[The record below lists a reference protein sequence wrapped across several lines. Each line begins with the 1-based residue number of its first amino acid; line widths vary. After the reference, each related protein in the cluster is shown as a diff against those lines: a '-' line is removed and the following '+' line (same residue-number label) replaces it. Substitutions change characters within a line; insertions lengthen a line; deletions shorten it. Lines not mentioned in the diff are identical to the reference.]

1 MNGCPCCKGEPV
13 RGLPERLPPGE
24 RLLWQ
29 GAPEARLLAA
39 RVFHLRALA
48 IYFAL
53 LVGGHSALSL
63 RDGAAPGELMTG
75 GIGMLA
81 LAVFALGMLG
91 GLALAYAKT
100 SVFSI
105 TDRRLVLRFGV
116 ALPMVVN
123 IPLRHIQA
131 ADMRR
136 YADGSGDI
144 VFSVTPHKTV
154 SYITLW
160 PNVRPWKF
168 LRPQPALR
176 CLADVQG
183 AARTLAAVAPAAAGA
198 ASPAGKRL
206 RSRGNSSGN
215 GGANTV
221 ELAVP
226 S

>member
-1 MNGCPCCKGEPV
+1 MSCCPCCKTEPV

-29 GAPEARLLAA
+29 GAPEARLLAR

-53 LVGGHSALSL
+53 LIGAHSALSL
-63 RDGAAPGELMTG
+63 RDGAAPAELITG
-75 GIGMLA
+75 AIGMLA
-81 LAVFALGMLG
+81 LALFALAVLG

-116 ALPMVVN
+116 ALPMNVN

-144 VFSVTPHKTV
+144 VFTVTAHKTV
-154 SYITLW
+154 SYVTLW
-160 PNVRPWKF
+160 PNVRPWKL
-168 LRPQPALR
+168 LRAQPALR
-176 CLADVQG
+176 CLADVQE
-183 AARTLAAVAPAAAGA
+183 AAQILAAVAPAAAQSAALRAGATADQRAPAGGLAA
-198 ASPAGKRL
+198 AS
-206 RSRGNSSGN
+206 
-215 GGANTV
+215 
-221 ELAVP
+221 
-226 S
+226 

>member
-1 MNGCPCCKGEPV
+1 MSGCPCCQGEPV
-13 RGLPERLPPGE
+13 EGLPERLPPGE
-24 RLLWQ
+24 HLLWQ
-29 GAPEARLLAA
+29 GAPDARLLAR

-53 LVGGHSALSL
+53 LLGGHTALSL
-63 RDGAAPGELMTG
+63 RDGASSAELITG
-75 GIGMLA
+75 GAWMLA
-81 LAVFALGMLG
+81 LAVFALGVLG
-91 GLALAYAKT
+91 ALALAYAKT

-144 VFSVTPHKTV
+144 VFTVSAHKTV
-154 SYITLW
+154 SYVALW

-168 LRPQPALR
+168 LRAQPALR

-183 AARTLAAVAPAAAGA
+183 AARTLASVAPTAARTATRAGA
-198 ASPAGKRL
+198 AAAKRPPAG
-206 RSRGNSSGN
+206 G
-215 GGANTV
+215 
-221 ELAVP
+221 LAAA

>member
-1 MNGCPCCKGEPV
+1 MSGCPCCKTEPV

-29 GAPEARLLAA
+29 GAPEARLLAR
-39 RVFHLRALA
+39 RVFHLRTLA

-53 LVGGHSALSL
+53 LIGAHSALSL
-63 RDGAAPGELMTG
+63 RDGAAPAELITG
-75 GIGMLA
+75 AIGMLA
-81 LAVFALGMLG
+81 LALFALAVLG

-116 ALPMVVN
+116 ALPMNVN

-144 VFSVTPHKTV
+144 VFTVTAHKTV
-154 SYITLW
+154 SYVTLW
-160 PNVRPWKF
+160 PNVRPWKL
-168 LRPQPALR
+168 LRAQPALR
-176 CLADVQG
+176 CLADVQE
-183 AARTLAAVAPAAAGA
+183 AAQILAAVAPAAAQSAPLRAATADQRAPAGGLAA
-198 ASPAGKRL
+198 AS
-206 RSRGNSSGN
+206 
-215 GGANTV
+215 
-221 ELAVP
+221 
-226 S
+226 

>member
-1 MNGCPCCKGEPV
+1 MSGCPCCKTEPV

-29 GAPEARLLAA
+29 GAPEARLLAR

-53 LVGGHSALSL
+53 LIGAHSALSL
-63 RDGAAPGELMTG
+63 RDGAAPAELITG

-81 LAVFALGMLG
+81 LALFALAVLG
-91 GLALAYAKT
+91 GLALAYART

-116 ALPMVVN
+116 ALPMNVN

-144 VFSVTPHKTV
+144 VFTVTAHKTV
-154 SYITLW
+154 SYVTLW
-160 PNVRPWKF
+160 PNVRPWKL
-168 LRPQPALR
+168 LRAQPALR
-176 CLADVQG
+176 CLADVQE
-183 AARTLAAVAPAAAGA
+183 AAQILAAVAPAAAQSAALRAGATAEQRAPAGGLAA
-198 ASPAGKRL
+198 AS
-206 RSRGNSSGN
+206 
-215 GGANTV
+215 
-221 ELAVP
+221 
-226 S
+226 

>member
-1 MNGCPCCKGEPV
+1 MSGCPCCKTEPV

-29 GAPEARLLAA
+29 GAPEARLLAR

-53 LVGGHSALSL
+53 LIGAHSALSL
-63 RDGAAPGELMTG
+63 RDGAAPAELITG

-81 LAVFALGMLG
+81 LALFALAVLG

-116 ALPMVVN
+116 ALPMNVN

-144 VFSVTPHKTV
+144 VFTVTAHKTV
-154 SYITLW
+154 SYVTLW
-160 PNVRPWKF
+160 PNVRPWKL
-168 LRPQPALR
+168 LRAQPALR
-176 CLADVQG
+176 CLADVQE
-183 AARTLAAVAPAAAGA
+183 AAQILAAVAPAAAQSAALRAGATADQRAPAGGLAA
-198 ASPAGKRL
+198 AS
-206 RSRGNSSGN
+206 
-215 GGANTV
+215 
-221 ELAVP
+221 
-226 S
+226 

>member
-1 MNGCPCCKGEPV
+1 MSGCPCCKTEPV

-29 GAPEARLLAA
+29 GAPEARLLAR

-53 LVGGHSALSL
+53 LIGAHSALSL
-63 RDGAAPGELMTG
+63 RDGAAPAELITG
-75 GIGMLA
+75 AIGMLA
-81 LAVFALGMLG
+81 LALFALAVLG

-116 ALPMVVN
+116 ALPMNVN

-144 VFSVTPHKTV
+144 VFTVTAHKTV
-154 SYITLW
+154 SYVTLW
-160 PNVRPWKF
+160 PNVRPWKL
-168 LRPQPALR
+168 LRAQPALR
-176 CLADVQG
+176 CLADVQE
-183 AARTLAAVAPAAAGA
+183 AAQILAAVAPAAAQSAALRAGATADQRAPAGGLAA
-198 ASPAGKRL
+198 AS
-206 RSRGNSSGN
+206 
-215 GGANTV
+215 
-221 ELAVP
+221 
-226 S
+226 

>member
-1 MNGCPCCKGEPV
+1 MSGCPCCKTEPV

-29 GAPEARLLAA
+29 GAPEARLLAR

-53 LVGGHSALSL
+53 LIGAHSALSL
-63 RDGAAPGELMTG
+63 RDGAAPAELITG
-75 GIGMLA
+75 GTGMLA
-81 LAVFALGMLG
+81 LALFALAVLG

-116 ALPMVVN
+116 ALPMNVN

-144 VFSVTPHKTV
+144 VFTVTAHKTV
-154 SYITLW
+154 SYVTLW

-168 LRPQPALR
+168 LRVQPALR
-176 CLADVQG
+176 CLADVQE
-183 AARTLAAVAPAAAGA
+183 AAQILAAVAPAAAQSAARRAGATADQRAPAGGLAA
-198 ASPAGKRL
+198 AS
-206 RSRGNSSGN
+206 
-215 GGANTV
+215 
-221 ELAVP
+221 
-226 S
+226 

>member
-1 MNGCPCCKGEPV
+1 MSGCPCCKTEPV

-29 GAPEARLLAA
+29 GAPEARLLAR

-53 LVGGHSALSL
+53 LIGAHSALSL
-63 RDGAAPGELMTG
+63 RDGAAPAELLTS

-81 LAVFALGMLG
+81 LALFALAVLG

-116 ALPMVVN
+116 ALPMNVN

-144 VFSVTPHKTV
+144 VFTVTAHKTV
-154 SYITLW
+154 SYVTLW

-168 LRPQPALR
+168 LRAQPALR
-176 CLADVQG
+176 CLADVQE
-183 AARTLAAVAPAAAGA
+183 AAQILAAVAPAATQSAAPRAGA
-198 ASPAGKRL
+198 TADQRAPAG
-206 RSRGNSSGN
+206 G
-215 GGANTV
+215 
-221 ELAVP
+221 LAAA

>member
-1 MNGCPCCKGEPV
+1 MSGCPCCKTEPV

-29 GAPEARLLAA
+29 GAPEARLLAR

-48 IYFAL
+48 IYFVL
-53 LVGGHSALSL
+53 LIGAHSALSL
-63 RDGAAPGELMTG
+63 RDGAAPAELITG

-81 LAVFALGMLG
+81 LALFALAVLG

-116 ALPMVVN
+116 ALPMNVN

-144 VFSVTPHKTV
+144 VFTVTAHKTV
-154 SYITLW
+154 SYVTLW
-160 PNVRPWKF
+160 PNVRPWKL
-168 LRPQPALR
+168 LRAQPALR
-176 CLADVQG
+176 CLADVQE
-183 AARTLAAVAPAAAGA
+183 AAQILAAVAPAAAQSAPLRAGATADQRAPAGGLAA
-198 ASPAGKRL
+198 AS
-206 RSRGNSSGN
+206 
-215 GGANTV
+215 
-221 ELAVP
+221 
-226 S
+226 

>member
-1 MNGCPCCKGEPV
+1 MSGCPCCKTEPV

-29 GAPEARLLAA
+29 GAPEARLLAR

-53 LVGGHSALSL
+53 LIGAHSALSL
-63 RDGAAPGELMTG
+63 RDGAAPAELITG
-75 GIGMLA
+75 AIGMLA
-81 LAVFALGMLG
+81 LALFALAVLG

-116 ALPMVVN
+116 ALPMNVN

-144 VFSVTPHKTV
+144 VFTVTAHKTV
-154 SYITLW
+154 SYVTLW
-160 PNVRPWKF
+160 PNVRPWKL
-168 LRPQPALR
+168 LRAQPALR
-176 CLADVQG
+176 CLADVQE
-183 AARTLAAVAPAAAGA
+183 AAQILAAVAPAAAQSAPLRGGATADQRAPAGGLAA
-198 ASPAGKRL
+198 AS
-206 RSRGNSSGN
+206 
-215 GGANTV
+215 
-221 ELAVP
+221 
-226 S
+226 